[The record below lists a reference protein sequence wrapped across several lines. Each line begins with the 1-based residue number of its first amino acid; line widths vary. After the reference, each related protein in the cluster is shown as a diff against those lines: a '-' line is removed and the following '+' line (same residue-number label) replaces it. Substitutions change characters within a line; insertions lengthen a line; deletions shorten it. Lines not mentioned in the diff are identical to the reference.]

1 MFGTILN
8 TSLVKPYCLI
18 VVELL
23 VCKESTSPKQ
33 GRNIDILFETN

>member
-8 TSLVKPYCLI
+8 TSWVWSYCLI

-23 VCKESTSPKQ
+23 VCIESTSPKQ
-33 GRNIDILFETN
+33 GSIIGTFFETI